1 MISAGDI
8 LTSSN
13 QYPERA
19 LKWPPSI
26 PMLHDAQVLASR
38 ITQLLTSYASVAISS
53 NEEIKVR
60 SGYRPPEI
68 NALTPNAAKS
78 SNHMFCRAADLE
90 DPDGLIGTWC
100 LANLDLL
107 EHFELWLE
115 DPRFTPTWVHLQ
127 SVPPKSNSR
136 VFQP

>member
-1 MISAGDI
+1 MTAGDI

-13 QYPERA
+13 QHPERA
-19 LKWPPSI
+19 LRWPPTL
-26 PMLHDAQVLASR
+26 PMLHDCQVLATR
-38 ITQLLTSYASVAISS
+38 VTQLLTSYARAARACEPEPLVH
-53 NEEIKVR
+53 

-68 NALTPNAAKS
+68 NAVTPNAAKN
-78 SNHMFCRAADLE
+78 SNHLVCRAVDIADEKGELAA
-90 DPDGLIGTWC
+90 WC